1 MWNGILQRNLARCVD
16 FGYHRNGCGDSL
28 FPVNSIILLFITWL
42 NYVKIKKFL
51 IMDNL
56 FLKRIIAMLLLAG
69 CRLKSFKA

>member
-1 MWNGILQRNLARCVD
+1 MGNKR
-16 FGYHRNGCGDSL
+16 
-28 FPVNSIILLFITWL
+28 IILLFITWL

-69 CRLKSFKA
+69 CRLKNFKA